1 MPVSPE
7 ALPLGPG
14 VVVLKH
20 HATGI
25 IALDKPAGILSHPN
39 GPEDESRSLL
49 TAPYDAGRECYQL
62 PDGTEAH
69 LIHRLDSPTSGV
81 ILLASDAKVASDL
94 RRRFLTREVEKTY
107 LALVFGVPRRRQ
119 ELWQDNLHI
128 RREHGQLRTQAG
140 RSGEAAACDMRQV
153 QIITGV
159 PVLTLL
165 ELSPHTG
172 RTHQLRVQCQKRR
185 LPIVGDTTYGD
196 FAKNRAFAQK
206 SGLNRLFLHA
216 GKIRVPLQTRGR
228 QDFFEAISTLP
239 DSFLRPR

>member
-20 HATGI
+20 HASGV

-39 GPEDESRSLL
+39 GPEDEGRSLL
-49 TAPYDAGRECYQL
+49 TAPYDEGRECYQL

-81 ILLASDAKVASDL
+81 ILIARDAKLAADI
-94 RRRFLTREVEKTY
+94 RRLFLTREVAKTY

-119 ELWQDNLHI
+119 ELWQDHLHF
-128 RREHGQLRTQAG
+128 RREHGQLRTQTG

-153 QIITGV
+153 QIFTGV
-159 PVLTLL
+159 PVLSLL

-196 FAKNRAFAQK
+196 FTKNRAFAQK
-206 SGLNRLFLHA
+206 TGLNRLFLHA
-216 GKIRVPLQTRGR
+216 SKIRVPLQTRGGKET
-228 QDFFEAISTLP
+228 FEAVSTVP
-239 DSFLRPR
+239 EDFIKPR